1 MNHSVPKIQETA
13 SVVHYQICKM
23 KLLRKES
30 HSIIIKFLK
39 VYIKKKIQL
48 HPCCKRTFQI
58 QVLHGSPDSLGLG
71 KYGSKGMWSFSEIM
85 SFFIGV
91 VSTTRRNF
99 SFLEWFRS
107 LDRSRVVTEGAA
119 ALDPQKQR
127 TSSHTT
133 LALFSI
139 KLIYSRYKYANRN
152 MLSTSLV

>member
-13 SVVHYQICKM
+13 SVVHYQIYKI

-30 HSIIIKFLK
+30 HSIIIKNLK
-39 VYIKKKIQL
+39 VYIKKKIPH

-71 KYGSKGMWSFSEIM
+71 RYGSKGMWSFSEIM
-85 SFFIGV
+85 SLFIGV

-107 LDRSRVVTEGAA
+107 
-119 ALDPQKQR
+119 
-127 TSSHTT
+127 
-133 LALFSI
+133 F
-139 KLIYSRYKYANRN
+139 
-152 MLSTSLV
+152 